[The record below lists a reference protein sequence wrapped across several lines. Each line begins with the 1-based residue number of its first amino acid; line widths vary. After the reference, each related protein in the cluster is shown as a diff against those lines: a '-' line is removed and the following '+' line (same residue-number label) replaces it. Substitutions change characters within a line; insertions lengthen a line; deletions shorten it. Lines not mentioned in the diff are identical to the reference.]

1 MHTSA
6 TWLMSLMLSLSTQVA
21 AQHKHSHA
29 HEHGVVRLDVAVQG
43 ESLTVNLDAPLD
55 SLVGFERAPRND
67 KERQAADEVLARL
80 KSGAGLFNGDASA
93 QCTLSKAEVKAPV
106 LEAGATAKG
115 GHADLEASYEFRC
128 TLPAQLRT
136 LDLGLFEAFKRIQR
150 IDVQVAGARGQ
161 VKVTLRRP
169 ARSVRLVR

>member
-6 TWLMSLMLSLSTQVA
+6 TWLMALLLSLSTQVV

-29 HEHGVVRLDVAVQG
+29 HEHGVVRVDVAVQG
-43 ESLTVNLDAPLD
+43 ESLAVNLDAPLD
-55 SLVGFERAPRND
+55 SLVGFERAPRNG

-80 KSGAGLFNGDASA
+80 KSGTGLFNGDASA

-106 LEAGATAKG
+106 LEAAATAKG

-128 TLPAQLRT
+128 AQPAQLRT

-161 VKVTLRRP
+161 VKATLRRP